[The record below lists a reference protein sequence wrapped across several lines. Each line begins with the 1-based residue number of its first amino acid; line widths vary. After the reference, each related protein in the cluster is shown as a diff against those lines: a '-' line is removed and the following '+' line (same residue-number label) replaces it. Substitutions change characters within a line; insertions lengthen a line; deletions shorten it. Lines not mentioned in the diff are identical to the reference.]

1 MSKPF
6 STQFISIMNAKIV
19 VLLLAFMLSAC
30 DQPVS
35 EGGEKKYSVV
45 GVEIVNGVPS
55 HESSKQLYLAMD
67 YYGAVQA
74 YLWAMPAMGLKGWE
88 NANLDMGA
96 DPTLDGQISLYQGY
110 DGAAG
115 ILTPNTEVTYVISF
129 DEYRTPRF
137 ARPAVSG
144 RIPSTPPNKVTP
156 S

>member
-55 HESSKQLYLAMD
+55 HESSQQLYLAMD

-74 YLWAMPAMGLKGWE
+74 YLWAMEDQCVCRMGQGSGLIRGPFWQ
-88 NANLDMGA
+88 A
-96 DPTLDGQISLYQGY
+96 PIS
-110 DGAAG
+110 
-115 ILTPNTEVTYVISF
+115 
-129 DEYRTPRF
+129 
-137 ARPAVSG
+137 
-144 RIPSTPPNKVTP
+144 
-156 S
+156 